1 MKFELEISLDNTSGS
16 FQKVDLFADQQLEY
30 DLDFYDSLDIT
41 KIKLPFYTTL
51 KVPLTSVN
59 QASNRFNFDPFNSAT
74 VDFPKQDFYFLV
86 NIFGAST
93 VQIAG
98 ILNVISF
105 EYNSGEPFIEVEL
118 KDYLSKYIAESKNL
132 LLGDIYTSTDYTNP
146 QTMSNFLS
154 VEGGVLGQNPDYTR
168 PISFP
173 YIDFCNDVDGKF
185 GYAERQFIEYGPG
198 MNRAGIA
205 PVFSV
210 PKFFES
216 LAIKIGTTDFP
227 LRADSKIFEIGAYAG
242 TTGLTNFEPEKLHF
256 VPPAQLLADKDTNT
270 RNFFVRQAPAWS
282 GTNKEMNYCED
293 SNFNPKIIH
302 SDYFGNIETC
312 GNYGT
317 NPEGQPIFVAA
328 DWGGAKRMDFYPY
341 DNTSGFDPD
350 GVRGFFAPKVSF
362 NASIGFNSGNAS
374 ATLEN
379 MLFEI
384 PLVQEDKMVYGI
396 NQDSTQTTMR
406 WKIYIGIYQDSQMV
420 KKIPL
425 QESLNGPDIILDKNN
440 IQNTVQGFS
449 NKTHT
454 NATYDFFVCTGDGD
468 EGALL
473 ATGFS
478 SSYRD
483 TIQFEPQ
490 TVYFPTD
497 QEIFINSGSQF
508 SVNYFLEPFDGELD
522 LNVASGFSDN
532 GSHHRSN
539 LYINNVPY
547 SVDEFDKI
555 ITRIES
561 YGQLDIKFNAN
572 ADYLPYKLDD
582 IVVVKNSINQT
593 CPLSVTEIMSSIL
606 KRFDCGL
613 FYEYDS
619 SVPTH
624 VLRIDPLSLVRSGGQ
639 DINNL
644 LDDLKS
650 VKITNGGDKVKNLEI
665 KNANFGGYF
674 DDINNDDVT
683 IGSTLQELNNEGV
696 VELKIDLNSSV
707 YYKSVCGPINYNDFE
722 NSNLGA
728 FSERQLGFTPNLFTQ
743 NKDIGLRFAFLD
755 KPLYKTNL
763 LVPRVVIRLYVNNP
777 VWITAPTMKTE
788 SQIIFSNNQ
797 AGLGSNYI
805 GGQHIFNG
813 RLFSQNTAGWSLLFE
828 KENRDTGEAYDDIF
842 AVSEKI
848 LQSEKPRIEFD
859 IVVPT
864 SNLSNLNFF
873 LQTLSATNFTPNAIL
888 VKSASGEVFED
899 SAYLTIEGILQ

>member
-1 MKFELEISLDNTSGS
+1 MNFELEISNNNVNFS
-16 FQKVDLFADQQLEY
+16 KVDLFPEQQLEY

-51 KVPLTSVN
+51 RVPLTSVN
-59 QASNRFNFDPFNSAT
+59 QASNRFNFNPFLSPT
-74 VDFPKQDFYFLV
+74 IDFPKQDFYFVV
-86 NIFGAST
+86 NIFGSST

-105 EYNSGEPFIEVEL
+105 EYNSGEPFIEIEL
-118 KDYLSKYIAESKNL
+118 KDYLSKYIAESKEL

-146 QTMSNFLS
+146 KTMSNFLS
-154 VEGGVLGQNPDYTR
+154 VEGGILGQNPDYTR

-198 MNRAGIA
+198 MTRAGIA

-210 PKFFES
+210 PRFFES
-216 LAIKIGTTDFP
+216 LATKIGTTDFP
-227 LRADSKIFEIGAYAG
+227 LRADSKIFEIGAFAG
-242 TTGLTNFEPEKLHF
+242 STGLTDFEPEKLHF
-256 VPPAQLLADKDTNT
+256 VPPAQLMADKDTNT

-282 GTNKEMNYCED
+282 GSNKSMNFCTD
-293 SNFNPKIIH
+293 SNNNPKIIH
-302 SDYFGNIETC
+302 SDYFGNMETC

-317 NPEGQPIFVAA
+317 DAEGNPDFIFS
-328 DWGGAKRMDFYPY
+328 DWGSGKRMDFYPY

-362 NASIGFNSGNAS
+362 NASIGFNSGNTS

-384 PLVQEDKMVYGI
+384 PLVQEDKMVYRI
-396 NQDSTQTTMR
+396 NQNSTQTTMR

-449 NKTHT
+449 NKNSTSGS
-454 NATYDFFVCTGDGD
+454 YDFFTCQEGKED

-473 ATGFS
+473 ATGLS
-478 SSYRD
+478 ASYRD

-490 TVYFPTD
+490 LVYFPTD

-522 LNVASGFSDN
+522 LNVASRFADN
-532 GSHHRSN
+532 SSHHRSD
-539 LYINNVPY
+539 LYINDVPY
-547 SVDEFDKI
+547 SIDEFDKT

-561 YGQLDIKFNAN
+561 YGQLDIKFSAN

-593 CPLSVTEIMSSIL
+593 CPLSVTEIMSAIL

-613 FYEYDS
+613 FYEYDDS
-619 SVPTH
+619 DPDPSLHTH
-624 VLRIDPLSLVRSGGQ
+624 VLRIDPLSLVRFGGQ

-665 KNANFGGYF
+665 NNEDFGGYF
-674 DDINNDDVT
+674 DDINNDGVT
-683 IGSTLQELNNEGV
+683 IGSTLQELNNEGI
-696 VELKIDLNSSV
+696 VELKIDLKSSV
-707 YYKSVCGPINYNDFE
+707 YYKSVCGPANDNDFDS
-722 NSNLGA
+722 SNLGR
-728 FSERQLGFTPNLFTQ
+728 FSERQLGFTANLFTQ

-763 LVPRVVIRLYVNNP
+763 LVPGVFLNVSNS
-777 VWITAPTMKTE
+777 WFTSSMKTE
-788 SQIIFSNNQ
+788 SQIIFSNSQ
-797 AGLGSNYI
+797 TGLASNYI

-813 RLFSQNTAGWSLLFE
+813 RLFSENTAGWSLLFE
-828 KENRDTGEAYDDIF
+828 KENGDTGESYDDIF

-864 SNLSNLNFF
+864 SNLSTLNFF
-873 LQTLSATNFTPNAIL
+873 LQTFSATNFTSNPIL
-888 VKSASGEVFED
+888 VKSANGEVFED
-899 SAYLTIEGILQ
+899 YAYLTIEGTLQ